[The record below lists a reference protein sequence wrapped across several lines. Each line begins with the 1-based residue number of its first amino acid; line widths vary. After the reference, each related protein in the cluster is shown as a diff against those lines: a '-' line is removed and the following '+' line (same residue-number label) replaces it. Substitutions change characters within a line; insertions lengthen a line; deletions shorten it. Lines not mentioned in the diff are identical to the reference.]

1 MVAQMRPPSLKA
13 IIAWEGWSDGTPPPP
28 LRLSP
33 SPQLLRAVYFQQGCV
48 KFSENK
54 GADLYI
60 AYRDI
65 WFQGGIPETSFAPGW
80 LKGIQNGRNE
90 TEDLIRLTKEHPLLD
105 DLWKIREVDLKAID
119 VPAFIVRPHP
129 SWRVLMVGC

>member
-13 IIAWEGWSDGTPPPP
+13 IIAWEGWSD
-28 LRLSP
+28 
-33 SPQLLRAVYFQQGCV
+33 
-48 KFSENK
+48 
-54 GADLYI
+54 

-90 TEDLIRLTKEHPLLD
+90 TEDVIHMQAEHPLLD
-105 DLWKIREVDLKAID
+105 ELWKIRQVDLPAID
-119 VPAFIVRPHP
+119 VPAFIVHP
-129 SWRVLMVGC
+129 GSVD